1 MKAIVVFSHLRWDFV
16 YQRPQ
21 QLLSR
26 LARQFEIVFVEE
38 PVPQA
43 PCAQLECIDAAPGV
57 EVLRPHLTGTA
68 PGFHDDHV
76 PALQQLLA
84 LHLQRR
90 QLQDYWLWFYT
101 PMAVPSAAEL
111 APVGVVYDCM
121 DELSAFL
128 HAPPQLL
135 PREAMLFEMA
145 DLVFTGGASLY
156 EAKRHRHAR
165 VHCFPSS
172 VDAAHFSGGRR
183 RAAAPGA
190 DVGATREAR
199 PPRLGFFGVIDERL
213 DLALVGGLARMHP
226 SWSIE
231 MVGPVV
237 KIDPSTLPMAPN
249 LQWLGQRPYEEL
261 PDLVAQWDVCLLP
274 FALNESTRFISPTK
288 TLEYLAADRPVVST
302 PVTDVARQY
311 AGVAAIAD
319 GLPAFAAACEAAL
332 LAGPAERVAQQAARA
347 RVVAA
352 TSWDGTA
359 ASMAREMEQVL
370 AGKKRTAPT
379 AAPPPDLQAVS

>member
-1 MKAIVVFSHLRWDFV
+1 MSAIVVFSHLRWDFV

-38 PVPQA
+38 PVPRA
-43 PCAQLECIDAAPGV
+43 AAARLERIDAAPGV
-57 EVLRPHLTGTA
+57 EVLRPHLTGHA

-76 PALQQLLA
+76 AELRHLLA
-84 LHLQRR
+84 VHLARR
-90 QLQDYWLWFYT
+90 RLQEYWLWFYT
-101 PMAVPSAAEL
+101 PMALPCAADL

-213 DLALVGGLARMHP
+213 DLALVGGLATLHP

-237 KIDPSTLPMAPN
+237 KIDPAALPMAPN
-249 LQWLGQRPYEEL
+249 LRWLGQRPYEDL

-302 PVTDVARQY
+302 PITDVARQY
-311 AGVAAIAD
+311 AHVVAIAD

-332 LAGPAERVAQQAARA
+332 RAGPAERSAQQALRA
-347 RVVAA
+347 QVVAA
-352 TSWDGTA
+352 TSWDATA
-359 ASMAREMEQVL
+359 ASMGREMAQVL
-370 AGKKRTAPT
+370 AGRQD
-379 AAPPPDLQAVS
+379 AARPHGLQAVS